1 VLAKKQKK
9 NTDMLLLAAVLS
21 HFLIR
26 KIFPDSLT
34 NDSYIFI
41 LSKKKRGIG
50 CSTKNLNLQDL

>member
-1 VLAKKQKK
+1 
-9 NTDMLLLAAVLS
+9 MLLLAAVLS